1 MSAATSIGSSGL
13 QPLPLEAELLGDV
26 DHRVEVALHRPRAE
40 AGQQDVVRGLPQRV
54 VGVRGEQPRALV
66 GLAELP
72 LAEPDELV
80 EAGVVAEVVDH
91 LQAVGDVDRP
101 GGGGQLEDGSPL
113 APELH
118 EVLDHRGLLDLE
130 HVAQHRHAL
139 GAGDVVQGL
148 RRGGSGAVMTGRSS
162 EGRTGGVGSA
172 VGERSGGGGVAQQEH
187 GDQHDPR
194 REDEEGDGV
203 VGHGEQQERGEQ
215 VGDHGRD
222 RGQHLGGAQQGGGGE
237 GEHARPAHREDEHQ
251 PVAEPGERPRHRRVL
266 GGCVAEVDRRTR
278 PRRPRRCPRTAG
290 SRR

>member
-1 MSAATSIGSSGL
+1 MVSWPATRNVTHWATMLWSGSALPCLSVPTSMCPNRSVPGSPLAFRSARISPTVSSMSLLSASSFALRAAPHLDRDREQALPGL
-13 QPLPLEAELLGDV
+13 GLVQRAHHRLDEGVLGVAVERVEAVAEPAQRDRVEGQPRHVGRDVDRLVRVEPLPLEAELLGDV

-101 GGGGQLEDGSPL
+101 RGGGHLEDGSPL
-113 APELH
+113 AADLH

-130 HVAQHRHAL
+130 HVAEHRHAL

-148 RRGGSGAVMTGRSS
+148 
-162 EGRTGGVGSA
+162 
-172 VGERSGGGGVAQQEH
+172 
-187 GDQHDPR
+187 D
-194 REDEEGDGV
+194 
-203 VGHGEQQERGEQ
+203 
-215 VGDHGRD
+215 
-222 RGQHLGGAQQGGGGE
+222 
-237 GEHARPAHREDEHQ
+237 
-251 PVAEPGERPRHRRVL
+251 AE
-266 GGCVAEVDRRTR
+266 
-278 PRRPRRCPRTAG
+278 
-290 SRR
+290 